1 MIKRMGAAS
10 SAPAELLRMAP
21 VGAPLAAPDTAAH
34 WSARY
39 VGEAYLEGANDCA
52 AFAVR
57 VQYQVFGRD
66 IRLPM
71 ARGLGARD
79 WSRQI
84 DALTEEYAVP
94 TETPVDGD
102 AVLMRCRGRLSH
114 IGIYCEIGG
123 VAYVLHA
130 MKNAGQVCLHR
141 LRDLDKQGLW
151 LEGCYRWKSNDKTNE
166 RSE

>member
-1 MIKRMGAAS
+1 MSVNLNERRE
-10 SAPAELLRMAP
+10 P
-21 VGAPLAAPDTAAH
+21 PLTIVKTPRH

-39 VGEAYLEGANDCA
+39 VGEAYVEGANDCA

-57 VQYQVFGRD
+57 VQQQVFGRD
-66 IRLPM
+66 IHLPT

-84 DALTEEYAVP
+84 DALTEDYGDR
-94 TETPVDGD
+94 TDTPADGD

-114 IGIYCEIGG
+114 IGIYCLIGDA
-123 VAYVLHA
+123 AYVLHA

-151 LEGCYRWKSNDKTNE
+151 LEGCYRWKA
-166 RSE
+166 